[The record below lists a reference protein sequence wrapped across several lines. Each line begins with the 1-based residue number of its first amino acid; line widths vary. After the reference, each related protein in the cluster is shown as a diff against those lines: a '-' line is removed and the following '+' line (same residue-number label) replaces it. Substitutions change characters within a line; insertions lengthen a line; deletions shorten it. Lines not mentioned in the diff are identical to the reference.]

1 MVIKDTV
8 KENILINGR
17 IGELE
22 YDIFEKDIYNL
33 IKRYGSVFITREL
46 IEKTRM
52 GIGLEDV
59 VTELNN

>member
-1 MVIKDTV
+1 MKDTV

-33 IKRYGSVFITREL
+33 IKRYGSAFIRREL

-59 VTELNN
+59 VGELKN

>member
-1 MVIKDTV
+1 MVVKDTV

-22 YDIFEKDIYNL
+22 YNMFEKDIDNL
-33 IKRYGSVFITREL
+33 IKKYRSTFVTREL
-46 IEKTRM
+46 IEKTRI

-59 VTELNN
+59 VGELKN

>member
-17 IGELE
+17 IGEFE
-22 YDIFEKDIYNL
+22 YNTFKKDIDNL
-33 IKRYGSVFITREL
+33 ILKYGSAFVTKEL

-52 GIGLEDV
+52 GIGLEQAIGG
-59 VTELNN
+59 LNN

>member
-17 IGELE
+17 IGEFE
-22 YDIFEKDIYNL
+22 YNTFEKDIDNL
-33 IKRYGSVFITREL
+33 IEKYGSTFVTKEL

-59 VTELNN
+59 VGELKN

>member
-8 KENILINGR
+8 KDNILINGR

-22 YDIFEKDIYNL
+22 YNMFEKDIDNL
-33 IKRYGSVFITREL
+33 IKKYGSAFVTREL
-46 IEKTRM
+46 IKKTRQ

-59 VTELNN
+59 VGELKN

>member
-1 MVIKDTV
+1 MVVKDTV

-22 YDIFEKDIYNL
+22 YNCFEKDIDNL
-33 IKRYGSVFITREL
+33 IQKYGSVFITREL
-46 IEKTRM
+46 IEKTHKGM
-52 GIGLEDV
+52 GLEQV